1 MNKWMVLVD
10 DQKIHKHLFDDY
22 YSNVLNIFEP
32 KREFEKRKKNN
43 ESSKLPFLNNQN
55 HFDEYRSY

>member
-1 MNKWMVLVD
+1 MVLVD

-32 KREFEKRKKNN
+32 KREFEKKKKTTKVRNY
-43 ESSKLPFLNNQN
+43 LF
-55 HFDEYRSY
+55 